1 MVKTFPALLLLVLW
15 LAAPAA
21 GAADVK
27 PEFRVSPQVTVSV
40 PDKAI
45 EKSFRIAA
53 DLVAEMR
60 RIAYENYKRDG
71 WLAVSMGRN
80 GPQAGYDIRDFRFGP
95 KCAVYLW
102 GDDRT
107 LATEM
112 GKRIFFDQ
120 HDPDG
125 RLTWDPT
132 GQCGIHIAHVAKH
145 FSDYLRY
152 SEQDKFIQDNWARQ
166 LKIVKWS
173 LSKYDRNDDGLI
185 ENGQQVPDYLW
196 TYLVGEPMNSVRLP
210 KTQDDVVVV
219 PTMDVCEWLQLL
231 AAYGAANR
239 LPDADWLKAK
249 AGQMQKAI
257 ETLAYDRDAGY
268 YFLLRRTAEN
278 KWYHSGGGINEAS
291 RETDVTPYYAA
302 FISGNDS
309 RGRKVAEY
317 ARGVLLDYNI
327 FPMPLMYP
335 SYYWACPNYSPHGF
349 VPGGCWEESYYNCV
363 RAWLKY
369 RMFDAVDAAIKRR
382 SDAHVRDGQCSE
394 WYGVDG
400 SIQGRDQYGI
410 SGAAHV
416 SAVIEGLF
424 GIAPTRFGFGEVDI
438 WPAIP
443 AAWADQPATIRVT
456 LPGSG
461 FLQYTYLFSKQAKTV
476 TLTIETDRQRQGH
489 FRIPVPGGCNS
500 VFWNGERLLCDVAYA
515 AGHEQDVVYLDKPF
529 QKATIRIQM
538 N

>member
-1 MVKTFPALLLLVLW
+1 MAKAASAILVLAFW
-15 LAAPAA
+15 FAAQAVD
-21 GAADVK
+21 AADAK
-27 PEFRVSPQVTVSV
+27 PDFRISPEVRISV

-53 DLVAEMR
+53 DLTVEMR
-60 RIAYENYKRDG
+60 RLAYETYKRDG
-71 WLAVSMGRN
+71 WLAVSMGKN
-80 GPQAGYDIRDFRFGP
+80 GPQSGYDIRDFRFGP

-107 LATEM
+107 LMSEM
-112 GKRIFFDQ
+112 GKRIFLDQ

-125 RLTWDPT
+125 KLTWDPT

-152 SEQDKFIQDNWARQ
+152 SEQDAFLKETWARQ

-173 LSKYDRNDDGLI
+173 LAHYDRNGDGLL
-185 ENGQQVPDYLW
+185 ENGPQVPDYVW
-196 TYLVGEPMNSVRLP
+196 TYLVGEPLNSVRLP

-219 PTMDVCEWLQLL
+219 ATMETCEWLQLL
-231 AAYGAANR
+231 AAYGAAHQ
-239 LPDADWLKAK
+239 LPEADWLAAK
-249 AGQMQKAI
+249 AAQMQKAL

-268 YFLLRRTAEN
+268 YYLLRRTAEN

-309 RGRKVAEY
+309 RGRKAAQY
-317 ARGVLLDYNI
+317 AQHVLLGYNI

-335 SYYWACPNYSPHGF
+335 SYYWACPNYWPHGF
-349 VPGGCWEESYYNCV
+349 VPGGCWEQPYYNCV
-363 RAWLKY
+363 RVWLKY
-369 RMFDAVDAAIKRR
+369 RMFDALNTAIKRR
-382 SDAHVRDGQCSE
+382 SDAYVRDGQCSE
-394 WYGVDG
+394 WYSVDG
-400 SIQGRDQYGI
+400 LAQGRDQYGI
-410 SGAAHV
+410 SGAAHL
-416 SAVIEGLF
+416 SAIIEGLF
-424 GIAPTRFGFGEVDI
+424 GIAPTRFGFNEIDI

-443 AAWADQPATIRVT
+443 AAWANQPATIRVT
-456 LPGSG
+456 LPGGG
-461 FLQYTYLFSKQAKTV
+461 FLQYTYRYDKPAKTV

-489 FRIPVPGGCNS
+489 FRIPVPGQCGA
-500 VFWNGERLLCDVAYA
+500 VMWNDQRLLCDVAYA
-515 AGHEQDVVYLDKPF
+515 AGHEMDVVYLDKPF
-529 QKATIRIQM
+529 QKATVRIQM